1 MKKFFELSS
10 WSRKA
15 AIGSIFMVAFLA
27 ACGDDD
33 SWSPSDADN
42 SRSSSVIPGSDPE
55 SSSAEKNKSSSFSA
69 DKEESSSSSVV
80 LAVPCKTETE
90 DNCEYDSLT
99 DERDGQTYKTVKIG
113 SQWWMAENLNYDDST
128 VTPSLSARSWCRDEV
143 DKGCEVAGRLY
154 TWAAAMDSVKTG
166 CGYGVN
172 CSPTLPVQG
181 ICPRGWH
188 LPDSTEWET
197 LFIVVG
203 NRNSAGTA
211 LKTQSGWLDNNGT
224 DAFGFSAL
232 PVGHGGE
239 ERYGNSTMFWT
250 ATEGATGGAYYMSL
264 NRIYESAGLGG
275 ISKEQAF
282 SVRCV
287 KD

>member
-1 MKKFFELSS
+1 MKKIFVVLSV
-10 WSRKA
+10 
-15 AIGSIFMVAFLA
+15 VAFLV

-55 SSSAEKNKSSSFSA
+55 SSSAEKNKSSSSSA

-188 LPDSTEWET
+188 LPDTPGMKPLLRFMSSA
-197 LFIVVG
+197 ICVG
-203 NRNSAGTA
+203 
-211 LKTQSGWLDNNGT
+211 L
-224 DAFGFSAL
+224 
-232 PVGHGGE
+232 
-239 ERYGNSTMFWT
+239 
-250 ATEGATGGAYYMSL
+250 
-264 NRIYESAGLGG
+264 
-275 ISKEQAF
+275 
-282 SVRCV
+282 SVIAV
-287 KD
+287 